1 MYERIVIVPYI
12 MGSASAK
19 ALKQELKQLT
29 ELPTLLVRKTS
40 TKYQPRWTDYVIN
53 WGCSKEWPWINLNS
67 KVGHATCVNK
77 LKFFQVIDEH
87 NKQEYTN
94 SINIP
99 EWTTDKQV
107 AQEWLNNAIETLAR
121 TILTGHSGQG
131 IRLYN
136 GDNLD
141 PLCNAPLYV
150 KYKKKRH
157 EYRVHFFKS
166 KASGEVKV
174 IDVTQKKKRK
184 GAENLDT
191 KIRNHQNGWIY
202 AREDITEPDDLRAQ
216 ALLTASVVDLDFG
229 AVDLIWNEHENKCY
243 VLEVNT
249 APGLTGTTLNMYTQ
263 AIVQDILK

>member
-1 MYERIVIVPYI
+1 MYERIVIVPYL

-19 ALKQELKQLT
+19 DLKT
-29 ELPTLLVRKTS
+29 ELLLNTNLPTILVRKDS
-40 TKYQPRWTDYVIN
+40 KKYQPRWTDYVIN
-53 WGCSKEWPWINLNS
+53 WGCSKEWPWINLNC
-67 KVGHATCVNK
+67 KVGHTTCVNK
-77 LKFFQVIDEH
+77 LKFFQAIDEH

-99 EWTTDKQV
+99 EWTNDIQV
-107 AQEWLNNAIETLAR
+107 ASNWDTMYLAR
-121 TILTGHSGQG
+121 TKLDGHSGDG
-131 IRLYN
+131 IIICEPNDEVL
-136 GDNLD
+136 
-141 PLCNAPLYV
+141 PSAPLYV

-157 EYRVHFFKS
+157 EYRVHFFKN
-166 KASGEVKV
+166 KTSGEVKV

-191 KIRNHQNGWIY
+191 KIRNHKNGWIY

-243 VLEVNT
+243 VLEVNS

>member
-1 MYERIVIVPYI
+1 MYERIVIVPYT

-29 ELPTLLVRKTS
+29 GLPTLLVRKTS

-99 EWTTDKQV
+99 EWTTDIQV
-107 AQEWLNNAIETLAR
+107 ASNWDTMYLAR
-121 TILTGHSGQG
+121 TKLDGHSGDG
-131 IRLYN
+131 IIICEPN
-136 GDNLD
+136 DEVM
-141 PLCNAPLYV
+141 PNAPLYV

-166 KASGEVKV
+166 KTSGEVKV

>member
-1 MYERIVIVPYI
+1 MYERIVIVPYT

-29 ELPTLLVRKTS
+29 GLPTLLVRKTS

-53 WGCSKEWPWINLNS
+53 WGCSKEWPWINLNN
-67 KVGHATCVNK
+67 KVGHTTCVNK
-77 LKFFQVIDEH
+77 LKFFQAIDEH

-99 EWTTDKQV
+99 EWTTDTQV
-107 AQEWLNNAIETLAR
+107 ASNWDTMYLAR
-121 TILTGHSGQG
+121 TKLDGHSGDG
-131 IRLYN
+131 IIICEPNDEVL
-136 GDNLD
+136 
-141 PLCNAPLYV
+141 PSAPLYV

-166 KASGEVKV
+166 KTSGEVKV

-249 APGLTGTTLNMYTQ
+249 APGLIGTTLNMYTQ

>member
-1 MYERIVIVPYI
+1 MYERIVIVPYT

-29 ELPTLLVRKTS
+29 GLPTLLVRKTS

-99 EWTTDKQV
+99 EWTTDIQV
-107 AQEWLNNAIETLAR
+107 ASNWDTMYLAR
-121 TILTGHSGQG
+121 TKLDGHSGDG
-131 IRLYN
+131 IVICEPN
-136 GDNLD
+136 DNLV
-141 PLCNAPLYV
+141 PNAPLYV

-166 KASGEVKV
+166 KTSGEVKV

>member
-1 MYERIVIVPYI
+1 MYERIVIVPYT

-29 ELPTLLVRKTS
+29 GLPTLLVRKTS

-99 EWTTDKQV
+99 EWTTDTQV
-107 AQEWLNNAIETLAR
+107 ASNWDTMYLAR
-121 TILTGHSGQG
+121 TKLDGHSGDG
-131 IRLYN
+131 IIICEPN
-136 GDNLD
+136 DEVM
-141 PLCNAPLYV
+141 PNAPLYV